1 MGLNMTKPAEK
12 VLLVDD
18 DRNLLESFTRQFH
31 KRINLVTA
39 ASGEDAIQAVTYE
52 GPFAVVISDMQMP
65 NMDGLEFLI
74 QVRMLAQDTVRVMLT
89 GNANLDVAIRAIND
103 GNIYRF
109 LQKPVPIGVLFE
121 TMIDG
126 IQQYRLVTAE
136 KELLNKTLKGAVN
149 LLADILGLINPA
161 SFSRAS
167 RIKRNVRYMATELQL
182 QDVWNYELAAMLSQ
196 LGCITLPGEVMEK
209 LAKGEEI
216 SNHEQQQFNKH
227 PEIGA
232 RLLQHIP
239 RFEAIAA
246 MVENQVADVD
256 KIEID
261 SNLSLEQKGILG
273 GQILKVALAYD
284 NLMLRD
290 INSEDA
296 ITQLKEHPNLYDPAL
311 VQALVA
317 GKGGASFEVMT
328 LPVTKLKPG
337 MILDQNIYSTAGT
350 LLVAKGQE
358 LSTAVLLRLISSEEN
373 EIISGPVRVLLVM
386 KS

>member
-1 MGLNMTKPAEK
+1 MTKPSEK

-18 DRNLLESFTRQFH
+18 DRNLLDSFTRQFH

-39 ASGEDAIQAVTYE
+39 ASGEDAIQAVTYD

-74 QVRMLAQDTVRVMLT
+74 KVRMLSQDTVRVMLT
-89 GNANLDVAIRAIND
+89 GNANLDVAVSAIND

-136 KELLNKTLKGAVN
+136 KELLNKTLKGAIN
-149 LLADILGLINPA
+149 LLADILGLVNPS

-167 RIKRNVRYMATELQL
+167 RIKRNVRYMASELQL

-196 LGCITLPGEVMEK
+196 LGCITLPSEVMEK
-209 LAKGEEI
+209 IAAGKEI
-216 SNHEQQQFNKH
+216 SKQEQQQFNKH

-232 RLLQHIP
+232 RLLQHVP
-239 RFEAIAA
+239 RFETIAA
-246 MVENQVADVD
+246 MVEQQNADVD
-256 KIEID
+256 KLEID
-261 SNLSLEQKGILG
+261 STLTLEEKGILG

-284 NLMLRD
+284 SLVSQDM
-290 INSEDA
+290 SHEDA
-296 ITQLKEHPNLYDPAL
+296 IAHLKEHPDKYDPAL
-311 VQALVA
+311 VQALIA

-328 LPVTKLKPG
+328 LPITKLKPG
-337 MILDQNIYSTAGT
+337 MILDENIYSTAGT

-373 EIISGPVRVLLVM
+373 EIISGPVRVLLVT
-386 KS
+386 KA

>member
-1 MGLNMTKPAEK
+1 MSRPAEK

-18 DRNLLESFTRQFH
+18 DRNLLDSFNRQFH

-39 ASGEDAIQAVTYE
+39 ASGEDAIQAITYD

-74 QVRMLAQDTVRVMLT
+74 KVRMLSQDTVRVMLT
-89 GNANLDVAIRAIND
+89 GNANLDVAIRSIND

-126 IQQYRLVTAE
+126 IQHYRLVTAE
-136 KELLNKTLKGAVN
+136 KEILNKTLKGAIN

-182 QDVWNYELAAMLSQ
+182 PDVWSYELAAMLSQ
-196 LGCITLPGEVMEK
+196 LGCITMPSEVMEK
-209 LAKGEEI
+209 IAAGKEI
-216 SNHEQQQFNKH
+216 SKQEQQQFNKH

-232 RLLQHIP
+232 RLLQHVP
-239 RFEAIAA
+239 RFETIAA
-246 MVENQVADVD
+246 MVEQQNADPD

-261 SNLSLEQKGILG
+261 KVLTLEQKGILG

-284 NLMLRD
+284 DCVSRGMD
-290 INSEDA
+290 SEQA
-296 ITQLKEHPNLYDPAL
+296 IGQLKQHPEKYDPAL

-328 LPVTKLKPG
+328 LPITRLKPG
-337 MILDQNIYSTAGT
+337 MILDQNIRSAAGT

-358 LSTAVLLRLISSEEN
+358 LSTAVLLRLVSSEEN
-373 EIISGPVRVLLVM
+373 EIISGPVRVLLVT
-386 KS
+386 KAKN

>member
-1 MGLNMTKPAEK
+1 MSKPAEK

-18 DRNLLESFTRQFH
+18 DRNLLDSFTRQFY

-39 ASGEDAIQAVTYE
+39 ASGEDAIQAITYD

-65 NMDGLEFLI
+65 NMDGLKFLT
-74 QVRMLAQDTVRVMLT
+74 QVRMISQDTVRVMLT
-89 GNANLDVAIRAIND
+89 GNANLEVAIRAIND

-126 IQQYRLVTAE
+126 IQHYRLVTAE
-136 KELLNKTLKGAVN
+136 KELLNKTLKGAIN

-182 QDVWNYELAAMLSQ
+182 PDVWNYELAAMLSQ
-196 LGCITLPGEVMEK
+196 LGCITMPSEVMEK
-209 LAKGEEI
+209 IAAGMPI
-216 SNHEQQQFNKH
+216 SKQEQQQFNKH

-232 RLLQHIP
+232 RLLQHVP
-239 RFEAIAA
+239 RFETIAA
-246 MVENQVADVD
+246 MVEQQNAEPD
-256 KIEID
+256 KIEI
-261 SNLSLEQKGILG
+261 SGQLNHEQKGILG
-273 GQILKVALAYD
+273 GQILKVALAFD
-284 NLMLRD
+284 DLVSRD
-290 INSEDA
+290 MDSEDA
-296 ITQLKEHPNLYDPAL
+296 IAELKQHPDKYDPAL

-328 LPVTKLKPG
+328 LPITKLKPG
-337 MILDQNIYSTAGT
+337 MILDQNIYSAAGT

-373 EIISGPVRVLLVM
+373 EIISGPVRVLLVT
-386 KS
+386 KP

>member
-1 MGLNMTKPAEK
+1 MTKPVEK

-18 DRNLLESFTRQFH
+18 DRNLLDSFTRQFH

-74 QVRMLAQDTVRVMLT
+74 QVRMLSQDTVRVMLT
-89 GNANLDVAIRAIND
+89 GNASLNVAIRAIND

-149 LLADILGLINPA
+149 LLADILGLVNPA

-167 RIKRNVRYMATELQL
+167 RIKRHVRYMVTELQL
-182 QDVWNYELAAMLSQ
+182 QDLWGYELAAMLSQ
-196 LGCITLPGEVMEK
+196 LGCITLPSEVMEK
-209 LAKGEEI
+209 LAAGKKI
-216 SNHEQQQFNKH
+216 SEHEQQQFNKH

-232 RLLQHIP
+232 RLLQHVP
-239 RFEAIAA
+239 RFETIAA
-246 MVENQVADVD
+246 MVEQQNADVD
-256 KIEID
+256 KIEINT
-261 SNLSLEQKGILG
+261 NLSQEQKGVLG

-284 NLMLRD
+284 NFVAQEK
-290 INSEDA
+290 SGEEA
-296 ITQLKEHPNLYDPAL
+296 IALLKEYPEKYDPAL
-311 VQALVA
+311 VQALIA
-317 GKGGASFEVMT
+317 GRGGASFEVMT
-328 LPVTKLKPG
+328 LPITKLKPG
-337 MILDQNIYSTAGT
+337 MILDQNIHSIAGT

-373 EIISGPVRVLLVM
+373 EIISGPVRVLLVT
-386 KS
+386 KA

>member
-1 MGLNMTKPAEK
+1 MSKPAEK

-18 DRNLLESFTRQFH
+18 DRNLLDSFTRQFH

-65 NMDGLEFLI
+65 NMDGLDFLI
-74 QVRMLAQDTVRVMLT
+74 QVRMLSQDTVRVMLT
-89 GNANLDVAIRAIND
+89 GNANMDVAIRAIND

-196 LGCITLPGEVMEK
+196 LGCITLPSEVMEK
-209 LAKGEEI
+209 IAAGEEI
-216 SNHEQQQFNKH
+216 SDEEQRQFNKH

-232 RLLQHIP
+232 RLLQHVP
-239 RFEAIAA
+239 RFETIAA
-246 MVENQVADVD
+246 MVEQQNANVD
-256 KIEID
+256 KIDINT
-261 SNLSLEQKGILG
+261 NLSMEQKGILG

-284 NLMLRD
+284 NCMSRD
-290 INSEDA
+290 MSGEQA
-296 ITQLKEHPNLYDPAL
+296 IAELKEHPNLYDPAL

-328 LPVTKLKPG
+328 LPITKLQPG
-337 MILDQNIYSTAGT
+337 MILDQNIHSVSGT

-373 EIISGPVRVLLVM
+373 EIISGPVRVLLVT
-386 KS
+386 SV

>member
-1 MGLNMTKPAEK
+1 MSKPAEK

-18 DRNLLESFTRQFH
+18 DRNLLDSFTRQFRN
-31 KRINLVTA
+31 RINLVTA
-39 ASGEDAIQAVTYE
+39 ASGEDAIQAVTYD

-74 QVRMLAQDTVRVMLT
+74 KVRMLSQDTVRVMLT
-89 GNANLDVAIRAIND
+89 GNANLQVAIGAIND

-109 LQKPVPIGVLFE
+109 LEKPVPIGVLFE

-126 IQQYRLVTAE
+126 IQHYRMVTSE
-136 KELLNKTLKGAVN
+136 KEILNKTLKGAVN
-149 LLADILGLINPA
+149 LLADILGLVNPA

-182 QDVWNYELAAMLSQ
+182 PDVWSYELSAMLSQ
-196 LGCITLPGEVMEK
+196 LGCITMPSEVMEK
-209 LAKGEEI
+209 IAAGKEI
-216 SNHEQQQFNKH
+216 SEQEQQLFNKH

-232 RLLQHIP
+232 RLLQHVP
-239 RFEAIAA
+239 RFETIAA
-246 MVENQVADVD
+246 MVEQQNANPD

-261 SNLSLEQKGILG
+261 PVLTQKQKGILG

-284 NLMLRD
+284 DLVSRGTD
-290 INSEDA
+290 SDSA
-296 ITQLKEHPNLYDPAL
+296 IAQLKEHPDRYDPAL

-317 GKGGASFEVMT
+317 GKGGASFEVKT
-328 LPVTKLKPG
+328 LPITMLRPG
-337 MILDQNIYSTAGT
+337 MILDQDIRSVSGT

-373 EIISGPVRVLLVM
+373 EIISGPVRVLLVT
-386 KS
+386 KR

>member
-1 MGLNMTKPAEK
+1 MTKPSEK

-18 DRNLLESFTRQFH
+18 DRNLLDSFTRQFH

-74 QVRMLAQDTVRVMLT
+74 KVRMLSQDTVRVMLT
-89 GNANLDVAIRAIND
+89 GNANLDVAISAIND

-136 KELLNKTLKGAVN
+136 KELLNKTLKGAIN
-149 LLADILGLINPA
+149 LLADILGLVNPA

-167 RIKRNVRYMATELQL
+167 RIKRHVRYMATELHL
-182 QDVWNYELAAMLSQ
+182 QDVWSYELAAMLSQ
-196 LGCITLPGEVMEK
+196 LGCITLPSEVMEK
-209 LAKGEEI
+209 IAAGKEI
-216 SNHEQQQFNKH
+216 SEHEQQQFNKH

-232 RLLQHIP
+232 RLLQHVP
-239 RFEAIAA
+239 RFETIAA
-246 MVENQVADVD
+246 MVEQQNSDVD
-256 KIEID
+256 KMEID
-261 SNLSLEQKGILG
+261 STLTLEQKGILG

-284 NLMLRD
+284 TLLSRD
-290 INSEDA
+290 KSSEEA
-296 ITQLKEHPNLYDPAL
+296 IADLKEHPNKYDPAL
-311 VQALVA
+311 VQALIA

-328 LPVTKLKPG
+328 LPITKLKPG
-337 MILDQNIYSTAGT
+337 MILDQNIHSVSGT

-373 EIISGPVRVLLVM
+373 EIISGPVRVLLVTNT
-386 KS
+386 

>member
-1 MGLNMTKPAEK
+1 MSKPAEK

-18 DRNLLESFTRQFH
+18 DRNLLDSFTRQFH

-65 NMDGLEFLI
+65 NMDGLDFLV
-74 QVRMLAQDTVRVMLT
+74 QVRMLSQDTVRVMLT
-89 GNANLDVAIRAIND
+89 GNANLDIAIRAIND

-149 LLADILGLINPA
+149 LLADILGLVNPA

-196 LGCITLPGEVMEK
+196 LGCITLPSEVMEK
-209 LAKGEEI
+209 IAAGKEI
-216 SNHEQQQFNKH
+216 SEYERQQFNKH

-232 RLLQHIP
+232 RLLQHVP
-239 RFEAIAA
+239 RFEVIAS
-246 MVENQVADVD
+246 MVEQQNSDID
-256 KIEID
+256 KIDIGP
-261 SNLSLEQKGILG
+261 NLSFEQKGILG

-284 NLMLRD
+284 SLVSQDM
-290 INSEDA
+290 SGEDA
-296 ITQLKEHPNLYDPAL
+296 IAKLKEHPSIYDPAL

-328 LPVTKLKPG
+328 LPITKLKAG
-337 MILDQNIYSTAGT
+337 MILDQNIYSVAGT

-358 LSTAVLLRLISSEEN
+358 LSTAVLLRLVSSEEN
-373 EIISGPVRVLLVM
+373 KIISGPVRVLLVS
-386 KS
+386 KA

>member
-1 MGLNMTKPAEK
+1 MSKPTEK

-18 DRNLLESFTRQFH
+18 DRNLLDSFNRQFH

-39 ASGEDAIQAVTYE
+39 ASGEDAIQAITYD

-65 NMDGLEFLI
+65 NMDGLEFLVK
-74 QVRMLAQDTVRVMLT
+74 VRMLSQDTVRVMLT
-89 GNANLDVAIRAIND
+89 GNANLEVAIRSIND

-136 KELLNKTLKGAVN
+136 KEILNKTLKGAIN

-182 QDVWNYELAAMLSQ
+182 PDVWSYELAAMLSQ
-196 LGCITLPGEVMEK
+196 LGCITMPAEVMEK
-209 LAKGEEI
+209 IAAGKEI
-216 SNHEQQQFNKH
+216 SKQEQQQFNKH

-232 RLLQHIP
+232 RLLQHVP
-239 RFEAIAA
+239 RFDTIAA
-246 MVENQVADVD
+246 MVEQQNADPD

-261 SNLSLEQKGILG
+261 KALTMEQKGILG

-284 NLMLRD
+284 DFVSRGID
-290 INSEDA
+290 SEKA
-296 ITQLKEHPNLYDPAL
+296 IAQLKEHPEKYDPAL

-317 GKGGASFEVMT
+317 GKGGASFEVMS
-328 LPVTKLKPG
+328 LPITKLKPG
-337 MILDQNIYSTAGT
+337 MILDQNIRSAAGT

-358 LSTAVLLRLISSEEN
+358 LSTAVLLRLISTEEN
-373 EIISGPVRVLLVM
+373 GIISGPVRVLLVT
-386 KS
+386 KTQN

>member
-1 MGLNMTKPAEK
+1 MSKPVEK

-18 DRNLLESFTRQFH
+18 DRNLLDSFTRQFQ

-74 QVRMLAQDTVRVMLT
+74 KVRMQSQDTVRVMLT
-89 GNANLDVAIRAIND
+89 GNANLDIAISAIND

-136 KELLNKTLKGAVN
+136 KELLNKTLKGAIN
-149 LLADILGLINPA
+149 LLADILGLVNPA

-167 RIKRNVRYMATELQL
+167 RIKRHVRYMATELQL
-182 QDVWNYELAAMLSQ
+182 QDVWSYELAAMLSQ
-196 LGCITLPGEVMEK
+196 LGCITLPSEVMEK
-209 LAKGEEI
+209 IAAGKEI
-216 SNHEQQQFNKH
+216 SEHEQQQFNKH

-232 RLLQHIP
+232 RLLQHVP
-239 RFEAIAA
+239 RFETIAA
-246 MVENQVADVD
+246 MVEQQNSDID

-261 SNLSLEQKGILG
+261 SGLSQEQKGVLG

-284 NLMLRD
+284 NLVSREKS
-290 INSEDA
+290 SEQA
-296 ITQLKEHPNLYDPAL
+296 IEQLKEHPDKYDPAL
-311 VQALVA
+311 VQALIA
-317 GKGGASFEVMT
+317 GRGGASFEVMT
-328 LPVTKLKPG
+328 LPITKLKPG
-337 MILDQNIYSTAGT
+337 MILDQNIHSVAGT

-373 EIISGPVRVLLVM
+373 SIISGPVRVLLVT
-386 KS
+386 KG